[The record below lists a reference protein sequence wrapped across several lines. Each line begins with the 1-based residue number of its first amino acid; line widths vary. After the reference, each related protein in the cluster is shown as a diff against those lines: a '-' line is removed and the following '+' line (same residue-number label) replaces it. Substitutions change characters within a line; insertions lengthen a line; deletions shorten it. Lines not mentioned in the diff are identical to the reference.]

1 METDLNKLRD
11 RAYKNACEHGF
22 HDEEKSDEHWLMLVI
37 TEISEAVNAD
47 RKNKHAKTEGFGEI
61 VDYENISKK
70 IDVSIFDYFFESRIK
85 DTVEDEISD
94 IVIRLLDFAGV
105 RNIDLSKI
113 SGKLNERHYML
124 CLNSSEDRYF
134 PKMMYDITKCICME
148 ENIKDKIDCSI
159 GFVFSVAYYYHIDLF
174 QHIEWKMRYN
184 ELRPYKNGKKY

>member
-1 METDLNKLRD
+1 MKIDLNKLRD
-11 RAYKNACEHGF
+11 LAYNIACEHGF

-37 TEISEAVNAD
+37 TEIAEAVQAD
-47 RKNKHAKTEGFGEI
+47 RKSKHADVEHFNKMLDTEIIYWKTA
-61 VDYENISKK
+61 
-70 IDVSIFDYFFESRIK
+70 FEKCIK
-85 DTVEDEISD
+85 DSVEDELAD
-94 IVIRLLDFAGV
+94 IVIRLLDFAGA
-105 RNIDLSKI
+105 RNIDLSEI
-113 SGKLNERHYML
+113 SEKLNERHYML

-184 ELRPYKNGKKY
+184 ELRPYKNDKKY